1 MQVDGKFMING
12 DIPDG
17 QAAVISLLHDCY
29 ELAHQLKEQAEENEA
44 AEDEAASSVPVTP
57 AVPSAA

>member
-1 MQVDGKFMING
+1 MQVDGKFMVNG
-12 DIPDG
+12 DIPGG

-29 ELAHQLKEQAEENEA
+29 ELAHQLREQAEENEA
-44 AEDEAASSVPVTP
+44 AEDAGSAVPVQA

>member
-1 MQVDGKFMING
+1 MQVDGKFMVNG

-44 AEDEAASSVPVTP
+44 AEDEAGIAVPSHAP
-57 AVPSAA
+57 VPSAA

>member
-1 MQVDGKFMING
+1 MQSDGKFMVNG

-17 QAAVISLLHDCY
+17 QAAVVTLLHDCY
-29 ELAHQLKEQAEENEA
+29 ELAHQLKEQAEENETQ
-44 AEDEAASSVPVTP
+44 EAGETVPVQN

>member
-17 QAAVISLLHDCY
+17 QAAVVTLLHDCY
-29 ELAHQLKEQAEENEA
+29 DLAHQLREQAEENEMN
-44 AEDEAASSVPVTP
+44 EASETVPMQGS